1 MIIKNVSGKT
11 LKYLDYWE
19 NPRFKDCNDY
29 NIVATHEI
37 RKTIT
42 RPLPI
47 HTDAFMSDK
56 KNSYLE
62 GFVDCYTPW
71 KTPLGYT
78 WGGAFLKDEYRGK
91 NRPKYTIEI
100 SYNLY
105 DIELTEKG
113 MKKVVNRCERYRR
126 LAERYATLLPTND

>member
-11 LKYLDYWE
+11 LKYLDTWE
-19 NPRFKDCNDY
+19 NPRFKDDNDY

-37 RKTIT
+37 IKTIT
-42 RPLPI
+42 RPIPI
-47 HTDAFMSDK
+47 CTIAFRDNADGGYLKGFADYYRNGWFDAI
-56 KNSYLE
+56 
-62 GFVDCYTPW
+62 
-71 KTPLGYT
+71 
-78 WGGAFLKDEYRGK
+78 LKDEYRD
-91 NRPKYTIEI
+91 NRPNYTITI